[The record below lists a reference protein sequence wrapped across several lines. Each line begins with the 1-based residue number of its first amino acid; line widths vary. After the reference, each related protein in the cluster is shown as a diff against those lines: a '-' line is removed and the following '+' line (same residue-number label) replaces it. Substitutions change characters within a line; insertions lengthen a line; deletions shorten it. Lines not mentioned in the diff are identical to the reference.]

1 MTNVKLLVIV
11 TNDFLRHRLLRS
23 WHPFIVRCGPS
34 VSQSAQEDESCNG
47 PVAFGR
53 VDVRDG
59 LSLCVFIVDG
69 GWRREYVC
77 RVLAGQVYG
86 YCLVVGPESSDLALG
101 QDLLDLLQQAC
112 PGGGVVAVSTPEDAD
127 LVRAALN
134 LPPDAAVASVDC
146 DSPADVNQLLCSLL
160 EHLTAV
166 PAA

>member
-1 MTNVKLLVIV
+1 VTNVKLLVIV
-11 TNDFLRHRLLRS
+11 TNDFLRHRLLRA
-23 WHPFIVRCGPS
+23 WRPFIVRCGPLA
-34 VSQSAQEDESCNG
+34 SQSAEEDGNYEG

-59 LSLCVFIVDG
+59 LSLYVFIIDG

-86 YCLVVGPESSDLALG
+86 YCLVVGPEPSDLALG
-101 QDLLDLLQQAC
+101 QDLLDLLRQAC
-112 PGGGVVAVSTPEDAD
+112 PGGGVVATSTLEDAN
-127 LVRAALN
+127 LVRAALS
-134 LPPDAAVASVDC
+134 LPADAVVADVDC